1 MGTLLSI
8 CRDLCEDEDEIEQEE
23 ELQMYATERKSSS
36 MAKSDSN
43 NSKNSQQTTN
53 TSSSTTS
60 SAAEPIPMTGT
71 GTGDNNSS
79 SSAELSSNG
88 LRTDFNEN
96 FLLQDVI
103 GTGSTSVCY
112 KSIRK
117 SDGKEFAC
125 KVIDKKQIEM
135 KFSGLLD
142 QFYIEIKVLQM
153 LKHPN
158 IIFLQ
163 EAFDTPDRIYI
174 IMETM
179 QGGELFDYVVE
190 KGTLS
195 EEEASVLVRKITSAV
210 AHMHERDIIHRDLK
224 PENLLL
230 TSKGP
235 KAEVKL
241 IDFGLAK
248 VMQEDTARSFLG
260 TRGYLAP
267 EMLQRSAY
275 NKSIDVWALGIIV
288 FVLLCGCL
296 PFDDDSAKVSE
307 QDAKKKFALRFPRW
321 AMNISNSA
329 KDLLQKLLD
338 IDPKTRLTAQQA
350 LAHPWVQGKSAS
362 KGYLASPGK
371 IGERRKELM
380 SPKITPQVRKNIIKE
395 DRGEA
400 GTGVTSIASGGVNL
414 GIGMG
419 GGGRPRKNSI

>member
-8 CRDLCEDEDEIEQEE
+8 CKDLCEDEDEIEQEE
-23 ELQMYATERKSSS
+23 ELHMYATEKKSSS
-36 MAKSDSN
+36 MEKSGSN

-88 LRTDFNEN
+88 LRTDFDEK

-142 QFYIEIKVLQM
+142 QFYIEIKVLQL

-338 IDPKTRLTAQQA
+338 IDSL
-350 LAHPWVQGKSAS
+350 
-362 KGYLASPGK
+362 
-371 IGERRKELM
+371 IRK
-380 SPKITPQVRKNIIKE
+380 R
-395 DRGEA
+395 D
-400 GTGVTSIASGGVNL
+400 
-414 GIGMG
+414 
-419 GGGRPRKNSI
+419 